1 MALSVGTIKT
11 HWEENCPLHLRGS
24 KGHSKSIT
32 LYSPNSSQLSGI
44 KKAWGGEGR
53 LRWGQGAETSLP
65 LLSFSGVCSALG
77 QKVNSVLLT
86 LHTKGLALSTHQHAC
101 GSMDSQTEMW
111 RDGKAKINYLRAGPL
126 STMTLATS
134 DRKRFCPSEQSS
146 SHLVLYERCVF

>member
-11 HWEENCPLHLRGS
+11 HWEENCPLHLRES

-44 KKAWGGEGR
+44 KKAWGGAGKV
-53 LRWGQGAETSLP
+53 GAGSGDKPSSLVFFRGV
-65 LLSFSGVCSALG
+65 FSPRPES
-77 QKVNSVLLT
+77 QLLT

-134 DRKRFCPSEQSS
+134 DRQRFCPSKQSS